1 MAALL
6 YFAKRLRTMVWPT
19 LVRANHDRRVRRK
32 DMALRFHWMLPK
44 GGEVTESSPQTPREA
59 ARYRIQ
65 STRDSSPAPR
75 PDMEGWEYFTSRA
88 EAAGIDSILIS
99 FSRYEPD
106 PLIVSCAL
114 GRATRKLKFI
124 AAYRTGLIE
133 PTIFIQQVNTLSALI
148 DGRLSLNIVAGSSK
162 EEQRGYG
169 DFLAHDERYARAE
182 EFLAVCHS
190 FWRDR
195 DEVNFNGKY
204 YRVEKGKLHTPFVAP
219 DRSVPEIYVSGH
231 SEASARLACSQGSSW
246 LRVLDTPDNLQP
258 VVARARGCGI
268 AVCLRMCLVCR
279 PTRAEAIRV
288 VKDLLPDDET
298 ESTVKLKDDSQMYR
312 EAKAVASDACW
323 LSDSI
328 WTGFVPHYGPVWT
341 TLLGSPQDLAQALMT
356 YKQIGITEFIISGWP
371 EIGEMENFGREVL
384 PLVREAE
391 RRAETAHV

>member
-1 MAALL
+1 MEL
-6 YFAKRLRTMVWPT
+6 K
-19 LVRANHDRRVRRK
+19 
-32 DMALRFHWMLPK
+32 FHWMLPK
-44 GGEVTESSPQTPREA
+44 GGEVTKGAPQTAQEA

-65 STRDSSPAPR
+65 STHDSSLAVR
-75 PDMEGWEYFTSRA
+75 PDMEGWGYFARRA

-114 GRATRKLKFI
+114 GRATTKLKFI

-162 EEQRGYG
+162 EEQHGYG

-190 FWRDR
+190 FWRNR
-195 DEVNFNGKY
+195 DEVNFSGKY
-204 YRVEKGKLHTPFVAP
+204 YRVEKGKLHTPFVAA
-219 DRSVPEIYVSGH
+219 DRSAPEIYVSGH
-231 SEASARLACSQGSSW
+231 SEPSARLACSQGSSW
-246 LRVLDTPDNLQP
+246 LRVVDTPEKLEP
-258 VVARARGCGI
+258 AVARARACGI

-279 PTRAEAIRV
+279 PTRAEAIQV
-288 VKDLLPDDET
+288 VEDLLPDDQAEN
-298 ESTVKLKDDSQMYR
+298 TVKLKDDSQMYQ
-312 EAKAVASDACW
+312 EARTVANDTYW
-323 LSDSI
+323 LNDSI

-341 TLLGSPQDLAQALMT
+341 TLLGSPEELAQAFLR
-356 YKQIGITEFIISGWP
+356 YKQIGVTEFIISGWP
-371 EIGEMENFGREVL
+371 EVDEMVNFGREVL

-391 RRAETAHV
+391 RREEERLS